1 MATPVTIT
9 FLGGLGE
16 IGRNCMVLEQ
26 DDQLLLLDCGL
37 MFPELEHLGVDL
49 ILPDFTWL
57 RDNADRVIGCI
68 ATHGHEDHVGG
79 LSYLLRE
86 LSFPIYGSAL
96 TLGLAKNRI
105 EEAGLLGQTKLV
117 PVVDGERRRIGPF
130 DVEFI
135 PVTHSVP
142 HGFATAFHTPQGV
155 LMHTGDWKLD
165 LTPVDGRLTD
175 LTRMGAIAYEQG
187 VRLLMSDSTNADSHG
202 HSRSEKSV
210 GSVLYDL
217 FHEHE
222 GRRIVIACFASH
234 VHRVQQIADA
244 AIAFGRQVATLGLS
258 MKKNMR
264 LAREMGLL
272 HIPERSIVDIENIDK
287 LADGDVCVISTGSQ
301 GEPMSALTR
310 MANGEN
316 RWLTIGEGD
325 TVILSS
331 HPIPGNEMDVSKVID
346 GLVRLGAKVVHS
358 GIEDVHA
365 TGHAK
370 QEEIKTLLS
379 IVEPQ
384 WYVPVHGEYRHL
396 VANAEL
402 AAGDGRPRGSHAGVR
417 RWRPAHH
424 RRRRHP
430 SHRRGAGGLPV
441 RGWHRR
447 RRRPGCA
454 PRPEGARRGGRGR
467 GGRDGRDRG
476 WRHPHGPGGHHSRL
490 GVRPRGR
497 GAARRVRRR
506 GASGDQG
513 PLRGGRHARPRVV
526 AARGPP
532 CRRPVR
538 QRPHQAQAHDRPGGD
553 GGLVPLQGERVVLR
567 EPRDADLEPLMVF
580 FADPVIA
587 RWWPMD
593 RDEIVRDV
601 LERADPDVT
610 VYVIEVEGA
619 LAGVIQSHEET
630 DEDYRH
636 AGMDISV
643 APHLHGTGVAV
654 DALRTLAR
662 HLIHDRGHHR
672 LVIDPA
678 AHNGRAIAR
687 YQKLGFKPVGTLR
700 QYERGPDG
708 TWHDGLLMDLL
719 ADELC

>member
-1 MATPVTIT
+1 MAAPVTIT

-16 IGRNCMVLEQ
+16 IGRNCMVFEC

-37 MFPELEHLGVDL
+37 MFPELEHLGIDL

-57 RDNADRVIGCI
+57 RENGDRVIGCI

-96 TLGLAKNRI
+96 TLGLARNRI
-105 EEAGLLGQTKLV
+105 EEAGLLGRTELI
-117 PVVDGERRRIGPF
+117 PVVDGERRKIGPF

-155 LMHTGDWKLD
+155 IMHTGDWKLD

-175 LTRMGAIAYEQG
+175 LARMGAIAYDQG
-187 VRLLMSDSTNADSHG
+187 VRLLMGDSTNADSHG

-210 GSVLYDL
+210 GAVLYDL

-244 AIAFGRQVATLGLS
+244 ALAFDRKVATLGLS

-272 HIPERSIVDIENIDK
+272 EIPDSAIVDIEDIGD
-287 LADGDVCVISTGSQ
+287 LADGDICVISTGSQ

-310 MANGEN
+310 MANSEN

-331 HPIPGNEMDVSKVID
+331 HPIPGNEMSVSKVID

-384 WYVPVHGEYRHL
+384 WFVPVHGEYRHL
-396 VANAEL
+396 VSHAEL
-402 AAGDGRPRGSHAGVR
+402 AQTMGVPKERALVCADGDQLTIDDAGVR
-417 RWRPAHH
+417 ITGQVPAGYLYVDGIVGDVGQGVLRD
-424 RRRRHP
+424 RRVLAEEGVVVVVV
-430 SHRRGAGGLPV
+430 SVALEDGAILTGPEIIT
-441 RGWHRR
+441 RGWVYA
-447 RRRPGCA
+447 PEAEALLDECA
-454 PRPEGARRGGRGR
+454 
-467 GGRDGRDRG
+467 DV
-476 WRHPHGPGGHHSRL
+476 
-490 GVRPRGR
+490 VRQAIKDVFADAKTPDLDALQR
-497 GAARRVRRR
+497 AVRR
-506 GASGDQG
+506 AA
-513 PLRGGRHARPRVV
+513 GRFVNDRTKRKPMIVPVV
-526 AARGPP
+526 MEA
-532 CRRPVR
+532 
-538 QRPHQAQAHDRPGGD
+538 
-553 GGLVPLQGERVVLR
+553 
-567 EPRDADLEPLMVF
+567 
-580 FADPVIA
+580 
-587 RWWPMD
+587 
-593 RDEIVRDV
+593 
-601 LERADPDVT
+601 
-610 VYVIEVEGA
+610 
-619 LAGVIQSHEET
+619 
-630 DEDYRH
+630 
-636 AGMDISV
+636 
-643 APHLHGTGVAV
+643 
-654 DALRTLAR
+654 
-662 HLIHDRGHHR
+662 
-672 LVIDPA
+672 
-678 AHNGRAIAR
+678 
-687 YQKLGFKPVGTLR
+687 
-700 QYERGPDG
+700 
-708 TWHDGLLMDLL
+708 
-719 ADELC
+719 